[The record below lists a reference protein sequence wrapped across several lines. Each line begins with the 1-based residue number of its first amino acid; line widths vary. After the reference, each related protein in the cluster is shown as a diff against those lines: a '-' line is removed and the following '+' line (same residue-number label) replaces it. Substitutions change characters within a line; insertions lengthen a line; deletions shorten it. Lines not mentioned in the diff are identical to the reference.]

1 MGSTTLLSNP
11 EFWKSKLSFIQKVCY
26 MCGTFSG
33 IPNAVKMR
41 GLILPGMM
49 YYSAVALCI
58 FISPVPGILLL
69 WFRPEFFKY
78 YNLAFAIPSILY
90 GILLFHFWAKAKYGF
105 NVQHIMVIQSYA
117 YLNAIKDKIF
127 RKTLMWVPTGDSKAH
142 KSNKYRNMRILCWLW
157 TLTILGG
164 LISAVTYRIVVDKFV
179 WYNCL
184 PLIILNVY
192 NFYLAHPFLF
202 YMG

>member
-26 MCGTFSG
+26 MCGTFSN

-41 GLILPGMM
+41 GLILLGMM

-69 WFRPEFFKY
+69 WFRPQYFKY

-127 RKTLMWVPTGDSKAH
+127 GKALMWVPSGDSKAH

-164 LISAVTYRIVVDKFV
+164 LISAVTYRIVVDNFV

-192 NFYLAHPFLF
+192 NFYVAHPFLF

>member
-1 MGSTTLLSNP
+1 MPCHRRLPGHSTILLFTADAMVHGLYHFTQQPGVLEVKAVVYSKSLLHVWCVFRHSN
-11 EFWKSKLSFIQKVCY
+11 V
-26 MCGTFSG
+26 
-33 IPNAVKMR
+33 VKMR
-41 GLILPGMM
+41 ELILPGMM
-49 YYSAVALCI
+49 YYSAVALSNTTTLHSQFPAFFTVSCCS
-58 FISPVPGILLL
+58 ISG
-69 WFRPEFFKY
+69 PE
-78 YNLAFAIPSILY
+78 
-90 GILLFHFWAKAKYGF
+90 
-105 NVQHIMVIQSYA
+105 
-117 YLNAIKDKIF
+117 LNAIKDKIF
-127 RKTLMWVPTGDSKAH
+127 RKALMWVPTGDSKAH

-164 LISAVTYRIVVDKFV
+164 LISAVTYRIVVDKFM